1 MNQRHWT
8 SILLCAAVGA
18 SALDAQSPAS
28 SEYLYLWTAS
38 ADTTQPDFLTVL
50 DVRPT
55 ADRYGRVVATVPVP
69 GRRNRPHHTEH
80 EMAEDGRLFA
90 NGFGSGQ
97 TFIFDIFDRARPRLH
112 GQFGDLAGM
121 MHPHSFLRLPSGN
134 VLATFQMQHDSLGVA
149 PGGLV
154 EMTNEGRVIR
164 SASASGAGA
173 DRRIR
178 PYSAVIIPGLDR
190 IVSTTTDMQA
200 GATIEAIQLWRL
212 SDLRLLHTF
221 DLPQG
226 PRGDEAS
233 LTAEP
238 RLLSDGRTVLV
249 STFHCG
255 LYLLRGLG
263 GPEPTAQLVAS
274 FPRKDKTYCAVPVI
288 AGRYYL
294 VTVPAW
300 SAVVSLDISN
310 PEKPTEVS
318 RLVLGPTDIPHWIAL
333 EPNHRR
339 VVITGYGNLAHRVV
353 IASFDPSTGK
363 LSLDSRFRDEG
374 AVEPGM
380 RLDNKTWPHGGGAP
394 GIPHGAV
401 FSLPAANGNHR

>member
-1 MNQRHWT
+1 MNQRRWT
-8 SILLCAAVGA
+8 RPLLCVAFSA
-18 SALDAQSPAS
+18 SALHAQSGAS

-38 ADTTQPDFLTVL
+38 ADTAQPDFLAVL

-55 ADRYGRVVATVPVP
+55 AERYGRVVTTVPVP

-80 EMAEDGRLFA
+80 AMPDDGRLFA
-90 NGFGSGQ
+90 NGFGTGQ
-97 TFIFDIFDRARPRLH
+97 TFIFDMADRAHPRLA
-112 GQFGDLAGM
+112 GQFGDMAGM
-121 MHPHSFLRLPSGN
+121 MHPHSFLRLPGGN

-154 EMTNEGRVIR
+154 ELTNDGRLLR
-164 SASASGAGA
+164 STSANTAGA

-178 PYSAVIIPGLDR
+178 PYSAVIIPRLDR
-190 IVSTTTDMQA
+190 IVTTTTDMQL
-200 GATIEAIQLWRL
+200 GDPSQAIQVWRL

-221 DLPQG
+221 DLPHG
-226 PRGDEAS
+226 PRGDEGW

-255 LYLLRGLG
+255 LYLVRGLD
-263 GPEPTAQLVAS
+263 GPEPIAQLVSS
-274 FPRKDKTYCAVPVI
+274 FPRKEKTYCAVPVI
-288 AGRYYL
+288 AGRFYL

-300 SAVVSLDISN
+300 NAVVSLDISN
-310 PEKPTEVS
+310 PAKPTEVS
-318 RLVLGPTDIPHWIAL
+318 RLVLSPQDIPHWIAL

-339 VVITGYGNLAHRVV
+339 VVITGYGALAHRVV
-353 IASFDPSTGK
+353 MASFDSSTGK

-374 AVEPGM
+374 SAEPGVRM
-380 RLDNKTWPHGGGAP
+380 DDKTWPHGGRAP

-401 FSLPAANGNHR
+401 FSVPPARR